1 VSGDSAILPAA
12 EPNRWVVAG
21 AVMLSS
27 FMVFLDTS
35 VVNVSLPYIAGSL
48 SASIDESTWALTSYL
63 AANAVILPLA
73 GWLANHFG
81 RKRLMIWSV
90 LTFTAASLLCGLA
103 PTLPILVIFRVIQG
117 LTGGVMMPLSQSVM
131 LEGFPPHERG
141 RAMGFW
147 SVGIV
152 LGPILGPVVG
162 GFLTLNYSWRW
173 VFYVNVPVG
182 VLSLIMLR
190 LYVFDP
196 PYIQRREGKIDYRGI
211 ALLFLGIGALQ
222 LLLDKGQEEEWLDS
236 SLIVGCL
243 VVAVAGIVW
252 FVIHELRVEN
262 PVVNLRVFGSI
273 TFAIGS
279 FVSGMLGFL
288 LFGSLI
294 VLPILL
300 QTLLG
305 YSPLQAGLAMAPRG
319 IGSMITMP
327 LIGVLTDKID
337 PRRLLLAGFAIGA
350 VTMYWLSRL
359 SLDAGYWDFFWP
371 QFIQGWA
378 LGLLF
383 IPLTTLTMA
392 PVPREDM
399 GNASSAFNMVRNL
412 GSSIG
417 IAVLSTFMARSAIR
431 HRAILAERFD
441 EYDRQSRALLERMA
455 ESWSRH
461 GADPVEA
468 VMRAGASAA
477 ATITRQAQLLA
488 YLDAFELL
496 ALVYLLMMPL
506 VFVLR
511 RPRIPIPAVPSRLT
525 IGHE

>member
-1 VSGDSAILPAA
+1 MNDSAILPPA
-12 EPNRWVVAG
+12 EPNRWVVAA

-63 AANAVILPLA
+63 AANAVVLPLA

-81 RKRLMIWSV
+81 RKRLMTWSV
-90 LTFTAASLLCGLA
+90 LTFTAASLLCGVA
-103 PTLPILVIFRVIQG
+103 PTLSILVLFRVIQG

-152 LGPILGPVVG
+152 LAPIMGPVIG
-162 GFLTLNYSWRW
+162 GYLTLTYNWRW

-182 VLSLIMLR
+182 VLSLIMLQ

-196 PYIQRREGKIDYRGI
+196 PYIKRPEGRIDYRGMM
-211 ALLFLGIGALQ
+211 LLFLGIAGLQ

-243 VVAVAGIVW
+243 VVAVVAITW
-252 FVIHELRVEN
+252 FVIHELRVHN
-262 PVVNLRVFGSI
+262 PVIDLRIFSSL

-305 YSPLQAGLAMAPRG
+305 YSPVQAGLAMAPRG
-319 IGSMITMP
+319 LGSLITMP
-327 LIGVLTDKID
+327 LIGILTDKID
-337 PRRLLLAGFAIGA
+337 PRRLLLAGFGIGA
-350 VTMYWLSRL
+350 VTMYWLSRM

-392 PVPREDM
+392 PVRREDM

-417 IAVLSTFMARSAIR
+417 IAVVSTFMARSAIR
-431 HRAILAERFD
+431 HREILAGHFD
-441 EYDRQSRALLERMA
+441 QYDRVSRSMLERMSEQWA
-455 ESWSRH
+455 RH

-468 VMRAGASAA
+468 MARAGASIAG
-477 ATITRQAQLLA
+477 TIARQAQLLA

-496 ALVYLLMMPL
+496 ALVYLLMTPL

-511 RPRIPIPAVPSRLT
+511 RPQIPAGPGPSRLPVA
-525 IGHE
+525 HE

>member
-1 VSGDSAILPAA
+1 MSDSAILPAA

-103 PTLPILVIFRVIQG
+103 PSLPILVAFRVIQG

-152 LGPILGPVVG
+152 LAPIMGPVIG
-162 GFLTLNYSWRW
+162 GYLTLTYSWRW

-182 VLSLIMLR
+182 VLSLIMLQ
-190 LYVFDP
+190 LFIFDP
-196 PYIQRREGKIDYRGI
+196 PYIQRRAGKIDYRGM

-236 SLIVGCL
+236 GLIVGCI
-243 VVAVAGIVW
+243 VAAAVAIVW
-252 FVIHELRVEN
+252 FVVHELRVAN
-262 PVVNLRVFGSI
+262 PVINLRVFAST
-273 TFAIGS
+273 TFAVGS

-294 VLPILL
+294 VLPIFL

-305 YSPLQAGLAMAPRG
+305 YSPYQAGLAMAPRG
-319 IGSMITMP
+319 IGSMIAMP
-327 LIGVLTDKID
+327 LIGLATDKVD
-337 PRRLLLAGFAIGA
+337 PRKLLFAGFGIGTI
-350 VTMYWLSRL
+350 TMFWLSQM

-417 IAVLSTFMARSAIR
+417 IAVLSTFMARSAIK
-431 HRAILAERFD
+431 HREILGGHFD
-441 EYDRQSRALLERMA
+441 EYDRYSRNMLDQMA
-455 ESWSRH
+455 ARWAAH

-468 VMRAGASAA
+468 MMRAGASVAGL
-477 ATITRQAQLLA
+477 IGRQAQLLA

-496 ALVYLLMMPL
+496 AVVYLLMMPL

-511 RPRIPIPAVPSRLT
+511 WRRIPMGPGPAP
-525 IGHE
+525 IAHE

>member
-1 VSGDSAILPAA
+1 VNDSAILPPS

-90 LTFTAASLLCGLA
+90 LTFTTASLLCGLA

-117 LTGGVMMPLSQSVM
+117 LTGGVMMPLSQAVM

-152 LGPILGPVVG
+152 LAPIMGPVIG
-162 GFLTLNYSWRW
+162 GYLTLTQSWRW
-173 VFYVNVPVG
+173 VFYINVPVG
-182 VLSLIMLR
+182 VLSVIMLQ

-196 PYIQRREGKIDYRGI
+196 PYIQRRAGKIDYGGI
-211 ALLFLGIGALQ
+211 ALLFIGIGALQ

-236 SLIVGCL
+236 GLILGCIA
-243 VVAVAGIVW
+243 VAVIGILW
-252 FVIHELRVEN
+252 FVIRELRVEN
-262 PVVNLRVFGSI
+262 PVVNLRIFAST
-273 TFAIGS
+273 TFAVGA
-279 FVSGMLGFL
+279 FVSGILGFL
-288 LFGSLI
+288 LFGSMI

-319 IGSMITMP
+319 IGSMIAMP
-327 LIGVLTDKID
+327 LIGILTDKID
-337 PRRLLLAGFAIGA
+337 PRRLLLAGFAIGT
-350 VTMYWLSRL
+350 VTMYWLSRM

-392 PVPREDM
+392 PVRREDM

-417 IAVLSTFMARSAIR
+417 IAVLSTFMARGVIR
-431 HRAILAERFD
+431 HRAMLTEHFD
-441 EYDRQSRALLERMA
+441 EYDRVSRGVLERMT
-455 ESWSRH
+455 EQWVHH

-468 VMRAGASAA
+468 MTRAGASVA
-477 ATITRQAQLLA
+477 ATIARQAQLLS

-511 RPRIPIPAVPSRLT
+511 RPRLA
-525 IGHE
+525 GH

>member
-1 VSGDSAILPAA
+1 VTESAILPRA

-63 AANAVILPLA
+63 AANAVVLPLA

-152 LGPILGPVVG
+152 LAPIMGPVIG
-162 GFLTLNYSWRW
+162 GYLTLTYSWRW

-182 VLSLIMLR
+182 VLSLIMLH
-190 LYVFDP
+190 LFVFDP
-196 PYIQRREGKIDYRGI
+196 PYIQRRAGRIDYRGI
-211 ALLFLGIGALQ
+211 SLLFLGIGALQ

-236 SLIVGCL
+236 GLIVGCI
-243 VVAVAGIVW
+243 VVAAVAIVW
-252 FVIHELRVEN
+252 FALHELHVDN
-262 PVVNLRVFGSI
+262 PVINLRIFSSP
-273 TFAIGS
+273 TFAIGA

-305 YSPLQAGLAMAPRG
+305 YSPYQAGLAMAPRG
-319 IGSMITMP
+319 IGSMIAMP

-337 PRRLLLAGFAIGA
+337 PRRLLLLGFGIGA
-350 VTMYWLSRL
+350 VTMFWLSRL

-392 PVPREDM
+392 PVRREDM

-431 HRAILAERFD
+431 HRQILADHFD
-441 EYDRQSRALLERMA
+441 EYDRVSRSLLERMGETWA
-455 ESWSRH
+455 RH

-468 VMRAGASAA
+468 MTRAGASVV
-477 ATITRQAQLLA
+477 ATITKQAQLLS

-496 ALVYLLMMPL
+496 ALVYLLMTPL

-511 RPRIPIPAVPSRLT
+511 RPAIPVAPTPGQLPVA
-525 IGHE
+525 HE

>member
-1 VSGDSAILPAA
+1 MSESAILPAA

-63 AANAVILPLA
+63 AANAVVLPLA

-90 LTFTAASLLCGLA
+90 LTFTLASLLCGLA
-103 PTLPILVIFRVIQG
+103 PSLPILVAFRVIQG
-117 LTGGVMMPLSQSVM
+117 ITGGVMQPLSQSVM

-147 SVGIV
+147 SVGVV
-152 LGPILGPVVG
+152 LAPILGPVIG
-162 GFLTLNYSWRW
+162 GYLTLTYSWRW
-173 VFYVNVPVG
+173 VFYVNIPVG
-182 VLSLIMLR
+182 FLSLVLLQ

-196 PYIQRREGKIDYRGI
+196 PYIKRREGRIDYAGM
-211 ALLFLGIGALQ
+211 ALLFTGIAALQ
-222 LLLDKGQEEEWLDS
+222 VLLDKGQEEDWLES
-236 SLIVGCL
+236 GLIVACL
-243 VVAVAGIVW
+243 AIAAIGIAW
-252 FVIHELRVEN
+252 FIRHELRVEN
-262 PVVNLRVFGSI
+262 PVIDLRVFASS

-288 LFGSLI
+288 LFGSMI

-305 YSPLQAGLAMAPRG
+305 YSPIQAGLAMAPRG
-319 IGSMITMP
+319 LGSMITMP
-327 LIGVLTDKID
+327 FIGLATDKVD
-337 PRRLLLAGFAIGA
+337 PRKLLFAGFAIGA
-350 VTMYWLSRL
+350 VTMFWLSRL

-392 PVPREDM
+392 AVPREDM

-417 IAVLSTFMARSAIR
+417 IAVLSTFMARGAIR
-431 HRAILAERFD
+431 HREILGAHFD
-441 EYDRQSRALLERMA
+441 EYDRTSRNMLDGMA
-455 ESWSRH
+455 ERWAEH

-468 VMRAGASAA
+468 MMRAGASVARL
-477 ATITRQAQLLA
+477 IGRQAQLLS
-488 YLDAFELL
+488 YLDAFQLL
-496 ALVYLLMMPL
+496 AWAYLLMMPL

-511 RPRIPIPAVPSRLT
+511 RPRMPPAPGSVPIA
-525 IGHE
+525 HE